1 MQFEIERGAILE
13 GIINID
19 KPKGISSFDV
29 IRELRKI
36 LKTRKIGHTGTL
48 DPLATGVLV
57 ICVGKATKLAS
68 EIEAGVKEY
77 RVQLELGYRTDTYDI
92 EGEILEKLE
101 SFQVDRNRILE
112 KLEKFKGKIMQVP
125 PMYSALKVDGKKL
138 YELARQGIEVDRKA
152 RSVYIEKLD
161 LEKIED
167 SMLTLFCRVSKG
179 TYIRSLV
186 DDLGRELGT
195 FATMTS
201 LRRVRVGEY
210 GEEQSHTLEEIKANC
225 EQGNMSFLKS
235 VEESFCYHR
244 MDLND
249 DRQVKLFKN
258 GNTVVIDGEDGR
270 RRVYS
275 DGVFLGLAELKQNR
289 LKGWK
294 YF

>member
-1 MQFEIERGAILE
+1 VNDLE

-29 IRELRKI
+29 IRELRKT

-57 ICVGKATKLAS
+57 VCVGKTTKLAS

-77 RVQLELGYRTDTYDI
+77 RVELQLGYRTDTYDT
-92 EGEILEKLE
+92 EGQVLERVE
-101 SFQVDRNRILE
+101 DVYVDKEMILE
-112 KLEKFKGKIMQVP
+112 KLEKFKGDILQVP
-125 PMYSALKVDGKKL
+125 PMYSALKLNGKKL
-138 YELARQGIEVDRKA
+138 YELARNGIEVEREA
-152 RSVYIEKLD
+152 RRVYVDELN
-161 LEKIED
+161 LEGID
-167 SMLTLFCRVSKG
+167 GRNLILFCRVSKG

-210 GEEQSHTLEEIKANC
+210 RVEAAYTLEEIKTMYDA
-225 EQGNMSFLKS
+225 GNTTFLKG
-235 VEESFCYHR
+235 VEESFNYKKIV
-244 MDLND
+244 LENE
-249 DRQVKLFKN
+249 RQLKLFKN
-258 GNTVVIDGEDGR
+258 GNTVVISGGDGR
-270 RRVYS
+270 CRVYKDS
-275 DGVFLGLAELKQNR
+275 KFIGLGELNKNR